1 MSERG
6 SALLLAVFLLAIL
19 TGMGIALHYQSQNEL
34 LMSSADRE
42 SKMSYFL
49 AEAGIEAGRQALF
62 NANGEGPF
70 NDDLVGA
77 AGTNGIID
85 FDPDAIRAVYDT
97 DGAVSGFTGYGDDQ
111 PLLGASALGDGWYAA
126 FLTNDPAN
134 SGGVG
139 STTDDNDRVMI
150 TAVGA
155 GRDGSLEV
163 VEAIVEPVTPFP
175 GDLPAVIT
183 MFGENPTF
191 SDVDDPVKMFKG
203 ADCGGAGIPGFIVP
217 VAGLIGTPAE
227 SVVEGSLSPQTVYDG
242 AGGLGHYTA
251 VDLTDATDPGVV
263 ASSLGTIDPDWIDCD
278 GLRGMAAEVRNA
290 ADVICTEGVSCTLPP
305 SSPDRIIFAEGDFTL
320 GAGASG
326 AGLLWTTGR
335 LTMDGA
341 VNWSGI
347 IVVAGEGE
355 LVRTGGGTGTR
366 SGATIIAD
374 IAGPD
379 NAYGTADDCTGG
391 SGGFAPATFNDLL
404 GGTGQVTYCNADVLA
419 ATPITRN
426 AVVEFRQR

>member
-19 TGMGIALHYQSQNEL
+19 TGMGVALHYQSQNEL
-34 LMSSADRE
+34 LMSAADRQ
-42 SKMSYFL
+42 SKQTYFL
-49 AEAGIEAGRQALF
+49 AEAGIEAGRQELL
-62 NANGEGPF
+62 NTNGDGPLD
-70 NDDLVGA
+70 DDLAGA
-77 AGTNGIID
+77 AGANGVID

-97 DGAVSGFTGYGDDQ
+97 DGAVSGLTGYGDDQ
-111 PLLGASALGDGWYAA
+111 PLLDASALGNGWYAA
-126 FLTNDPAN
+126 FLTNDAAN
-134 SGGVG
+134 TGGVG

-175 GDLPAVIT
+175 GDLPATIT
-183 MFGENPTF
+183 IFGETPTF
-191 SDVDDPVKMFKG
+191 SDVDDPAKVFQG

-227 SVVEGSLSPQTVYDG
+227 TVVVGSLSPQTVYTGSGGVGG
-242 AGGLGHYTA
+242 ATV
-251 VDLTDATDPGVV
+251 VDLTDPTDPGIVP
-263 ASSLGTIDPDWIDCD
+263 SSLGLIDPDWIDCD
-278 GLRGMAAEVRNA
+278 ALRGMAEEVRDA
-290 ADVICTEGVSCTLPP
+290 ADVICTEGVPCTLPA
-305 SSPDRIIFAEGDFTL
+305 STPDRIIFAEGDFTL
-320 GAGASG
+320 AAGMSG

-341 VNWSGI
+341 VNWNGI

-355 LVRTGGGTGTR
+355 FFRSVAGTGTR
-366 SGATIIAD
+366 SGATMIAD

-379 NAYGTADDCTGG
+379 SIYGTADDCTGG
-391 SGGFAPATFNDLL
+391 SAGFAPAVFNDLL

-419 ATPITRN
+419 ATPITRY